1 MTAEAFADSLRYA
14 EVFSRFRSLRV
25 SVSLWFPSSTV
36 LLLAALLAVGGC
48 APTVTGLGAREAEP
62 VLAADHILTE
72 DGMRLPLQVWRPDG
86 PPVAVLVALH
96 GFNDYTN
103 GFDRP
108 ATWWAE
114 RGILTYAYDQRGFG
128 RTATR
133 GLWPGT
139 AALVGDFETAVGLVR
154 ARHPGLPVYTVGV
167 SMGGSVILAAL
178 GSAHPPSLDGAVLS
192 AAGIAGEPDKNR
204 IQRGGLWLGAH
215 LIPWVTVTGEH
226 VNTHPSDNIEV
237 LRGLHRDPVVL
248 KKARIDVVYGL
259 IGLTDDALAA
269 APFISRPLLVL
280 YGQKEDIVVRGGR
293 EALLSALP
301 RDGKWRLAEYPD
313 GYHLLLRDLQAER
326 VFADVLSWL
335 RDPGGALPSGA
346 ERPDRTLRPRELDA
360 PVREARAD

>member
-1 MTAEAFADSLRYA
+1 VVRHT
-14 EVFSRFRSLRV
+14 
-25 SVSLWFPSSTV
+25 T
-36 LLLAALLAVGGC
+36 LLLILALLSAGC
-48 APTVTGLGAREAEP
+48 APTVTGLGEAVAEP
-62 VLAADHILTE
+62 VLMGDHILTE
-72 DGMRLPLQVWRPDG
+72 DGMKLPLQVWRPGG

-108 ATWWAE
+108 ASWLAE
-114 RGILTYAYDQRGFG
+114 RRILTYAYDQRGFG

-139 AALVGDFETAVGLVR
+139 EALVGDFKTAVGLVR
-154 ARHPGLPVYTVGV
+154 ARHPGLPVYAIGV

-178 GSAHPPSLDGAVLS
+178 GSAHQPPVDGAILS
-192 AAGIAGEPDKNR
+192 APGIAGERDDNKL
-204 IQRGGLWLGAH
+204 QRGGLWLGAH
-215 LIPWVTVTGEH
+215 IMPGVTVTGEH
-226 VNTHPSDNIEV
+226 VNTHPSDNIEA

-280 YGQKEDIVVRGGR
+280 YGWKEDIVQRGGR

-301 RDGKWRLAEYPD
+301 RDGPWRLAEYPD

-346 ERPDRTLRPRELDA
+346 ERPERTLRPRDSDA